1 MPLTGF
7 EPVTLALL
15 APCSN
20 QLSYKGVP
28 PLSFDLKTSCL
39 LNKCSTTEL

>member
-20 QLSYKGVP
+20 QLSYKGVCVRRDSNP
-28 PLSFDLKTSCL
+28 GFLGLQTRVS
-39 LNKCSTTEL
+39 